1 MDKKFFQ
8 VDVFAEKAYEGN
20 PLAVFPDAEGLTFG
34 QMQAIAR
41 EMNLSETAFVTGVNG
56 NSYAVRI
63 FTPEEEL
70 PFAGHPTIGTA
81 WLLHHL
87 GAIKGTEMLQQSTGG
102 VTPLFLRDDVWW
114 FERTGWADPNL
125 ADEKPEST
133 AALAD
138 ALGLIPEEIGIDAA
152 DFGRSGH
159 LMPAFADAGL
169 TQLMVPVADLDV
181 LKRCRPSV
189 SLLKDAGGLGA
200 FCFTAESK
208 GVIRARGFWPGVGV
222 EEDPATGSACAGLGL
237 YLADRL
243 MTVEL
248 TIRQGVEMGRPSV
261 IEMSA
266 KNGSAAIG
274 GACVLVLEGEL
285 RALP

>member
-1 MDKKFFQ
+1 MKKKFYQ
-8 VDVFAEKAYEGN
+8 VDVFAERPYEGN
-20 PLAVFPDAEGLTFG
+20 PLAIFPDAHGLSHA

-87 GAIKGTEMLQQSTGG
+87 GAIKGAETIQQSSGG
-102 VTPLFLRDDVWW
+102 ATPLFLRDDVWW

-125 ADEKPEST
+125 ADVKPEST

-138 ALGLIPEEIGIDAA
+138 ALDLSVADVGLDAA
-152 DFGRSGH
+152 GFGRSGT

-169 TQLMVPVADLDV
+169 TQLMVPVTDLDA

-189 SLLKDAGGLGA
+189 GLLRDAGGLGA
-200 FCFTAESK
+200 FCFTAEST
-208 GVIRARGFWPGVGV
+208 GTLRARGFWPGVGI
-222 EEDPATGSACAGLGL
+222 EEDPATGSACAALGL

-243 MTVEL
+243 MSVDL
-248 TIRQGVEMGRPSV
+248 TIKQGVEMGRPSV

-266 KNGSAAIG
+266 TNGSASIG

-285 RALP
+285 QALP

>member
-1 MDKKFFQ
+1 MDKKFYQ

-20 PLAVFPDAEGLTFG
+20 PLAVFPDADGWTSA

-41 EMNLSETAFVTGVNG
+41 EMNLSETAFVTGVDG
-56 NSYAVRI
+56 NSYAVRF

-81 WLLHHL
+81 WLLRHL
-87 GAIKGTEMLQQSTGG
+87 GAIKGVDVIQSSPGG
-102 VTPLFLRDDVWW
+102 QTALVLKDDVWW

-125 ADEKPEST
+125 ADDKPEST

-138 ALGLIPEEIGIDAA
+138 ALELWEIEIGLDAA
-152 DFGRSGH
+152 DFGRSGK

-208 GVIRARGFWPGVGV
+208 GILRARGFWPGVGV
-222 EEDPATGSACAGLGL
+222 EEDPATGSACAALGL

-243 MTVEL
+243 MNVEL

-266 KNGSAAIG
+266 TNGSASIG

>member
-1 MDKKFFQ
+1 MGMKFYQ
-8 VDVFAEKAYEGN
+8 VDVFAEEPFKGN
-20 PLAVFPDAEGLTFG
+20 PLAVFPDGEGLTSA

-41 EMNLSETAFVTGVNG
+41 EMNLSETTFVTGVHG

-70 PFAGHPTIGTA
+70 PFAGHPTLGTA

-87 GAIKGTEMLQQSTGG
+87 GAIKGAETIQTSPGG
-102 VTPLFLRDDVWW
+102 QTTLVLKDDAWW

-125 ADEKPEST
+125 ADDKPEST

-138 ALGLIPEEIGIDAA
+138 ALGLREIEIGLDAA
-152 DFGRSGH
+152 DFGRSGR

-200 FCFTAESK
+200 FCFTAESN
-208 GVIRARGFWPGVGV
+208 GILRARGFWPGVGV
-222 EEDPATGSACAGLGL
+222 EEDPATGSACAALGL

-243 MTVEL
+243 MNVEL

-261 IEMSA
+261 IELSA
-266 KNGSAAIG
+266 TNGSASIG